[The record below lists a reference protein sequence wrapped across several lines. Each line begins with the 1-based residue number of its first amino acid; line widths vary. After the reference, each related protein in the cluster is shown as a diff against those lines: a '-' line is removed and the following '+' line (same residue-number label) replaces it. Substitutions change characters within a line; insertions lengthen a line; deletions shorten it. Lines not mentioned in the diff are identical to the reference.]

1 LDRYADKNVV
11 ITGGTGG
18 IGLATAHRLVAGGA
32 RVLVTGR
39 NAEALQ
45 AARDALGA
53 RAIAVQSDT
62 ASVADIDEL
71 AARAQTEFDALD
83 LVFVN
88 AGITRWI
95 PFADVD
101 VDRYEEI
108 FAVNAKGAYFTVQK
122 LAPLIRRGGA
132 VVLTTSVTDV
142 LGFPLTSV
150 YAASKAAVRS
160 MTRSFAREL
169 LDRGVRV
176 NAVSPG
182 VIDTDVLVKA
192 ASQEASA
199 QVKRQVAETNPM
211 KRIGRPEEVAA
222 AVCFLAFEAT
232 YTTGAELAIDGGS
245 TQL

>member
-122 LAPLIRRGGA
+122 LAPLLRRGGA

-192 ASQEASA
+192 ASQEASD

>member
-1 LDRYADKNVV
+1 MDRYADKNVV

-192 ASQEASA
+192 ASQEASD

>member
-1 LDRYADKNVV
+1 MDRYADKNVV

-71 AARAQTEFDALD
+71 ARRAQTEFDALD

-192 ASQEASA
+192 ASQEASD

>member
-1 LDRYADKNVV
+1 MDRYADKNVV
-11 ITGGTGG
+11 ITGGTAG
-18 IGLATAHRLVAGGA
+18 IGLATARRLIAGGA

-39 NAEALQ
+39 NADALQ
-45 AARDALGA
+45 GARDALGE
-53 RAIAVQSDT
+53 RAIAVRSDT
-62 ASVADIDEL
+62 ASPADIDEL
-71 AARAQTEFDALD
+71 VRHARTEFDALD

-88 AGITRWI
+88 AGITRWM
-95 PFADVD
+95 PFEDVD
-101 VDRYEEI
+101 LDGYDEL
-108 FAVNAKGAYFTVQK
+108 FDVNSKGAYFTVQK
-122 LAPLIRRGGA
+122 LAPLLRRGGA

-192 ASQEASA
+192 ASQETSD

>member
-1 LDRYADKNVV
+1 MDRYADKNVV

-122 LAPLIRRGGA
+122 LAPLLRRGGA

-192 ASQEASA
+192 ASQEASD